1 LGQNVLMDRFFYQAD
16 VLKIVDGDTLDLMV
30 DVGFDI
36 HHKIRVRLYGVNTPE
51 SRTSDLEEKKLGLK
65 AKDFTL
71 DWVKESET
79 IFIQTIKDKTEKYG
93 RILARIYSNE
103 KMEKCLNDDLISS
116 GNAVEYFGGKR

>member
-93 RILARIYSNE
+93 RILARIYSDE
-103 KMEKCLNDDLISS
+103 KMEKCLNNDLISS

>member
-1 LGQNVLMDRFFYQAD
+1 MDRFFYQAD
-16 VLKIVDGDTLDLMV
+16 VLKIVDGDTLDLMI
-30 DVGFDI
+30 DLGFDV
-36 HHKIRVRLYGVNTPE
+36 HHKVRVRLYGLNTPE
-51 SRTSDLEEKKLGLK
+51 SRTSDDEEKKRGLQ

-71 DWVKESET
+71 NWVKESET